1 MSEYAV
7 TWDPVHAFVGRVLGG
22 RTTTIVAGT
31 AEWCELRDDDSQKV
45 AALLIAGSRWCL
57 EEEIAQL
64 RARRDAEKAAALEVV
79 QAANWT
85 AVARRIRDRDNAMRS
100 GAHIERKA
108 S

>member
-31 AEWCELRDDDSQKV
+31 PEWCALDDNDPAKIT
-45 AALLIAGSRWCL
+45 ALLIAGSRWCL

-64 RARRDAEKAAALEVV
+64 HASRDAEKAAAVEVV
-79 QAANWT
+79 EAADWT
-85 AVARRIRDRDNAMRS
+85 AVARRIRNRDIALRT
-100 GAHIERKA
+100 GAHIPRRTA
-108 S
+108 

>member
-31 AEWCELRDDDSQKV
+31 AEWCALDDNDPAKITAV
-45 AALLIAGSRWCL
+45 LIAGSRWCL

-64 RARRDAEKAAALEVV
+64 HARRAAEKAAALEVAT
-79 QAANWT
+79 AADWT
-85 AVARRIRDRDNAMRS
+85 RVARQLRDRDIALRS
-100 GAHIERKA
+100 GAHIPRRTA
-108 S
+108 